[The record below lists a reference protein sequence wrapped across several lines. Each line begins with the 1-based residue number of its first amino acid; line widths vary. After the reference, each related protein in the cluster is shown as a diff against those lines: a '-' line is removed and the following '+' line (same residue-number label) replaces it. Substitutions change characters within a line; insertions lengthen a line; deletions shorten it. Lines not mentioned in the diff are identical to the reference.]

1 MSDLR
6 AIAGSYE
13 RIDGLLKD
21 LRERHDAAGE
31 SDERD
36 RVAREQ
42 EINDQAYFVLAWGQL
57 ETDIDEACRDAIRHG
72 QAHDDWRERRAW
84 TLYNPDDR
92 RLSGLSFES
101 RLTLVLARGSGEWR
115 RTMQFYNV
123 RNQIA
128 HGTLLSERID
138 VSGEIQE
145 FFRIRYRSCGSERPR
160 PVRQPPFASGDFDRQ
175 RSAIRPIVS
184 PSTSFSCACVECET
198 RRKALASRE
207 RFTRAIHVR

>member
-13 RIDGLLKD
+13 RIDGFLKD
-21 LRERHDAAGE
+21 LRERHDTAGE
-31 SDERD
+31 PDERD

-57 ETDIDEACRDAIRHG
+57 ETDIDNACRDAIRHG
-72 QAHDDWRERRAW
+72 QSHDDWRNRRAW
-84 TLYNPDDR
+84 SLYNPDDR
-92 RLSGLSFES
+92 RLSGLSFEN
-101 RLTLVLARGSGEWR
+101 RLTLVLARGSDEWR

-145 FFRIRYRSCGSERPR
+145 FFRIQASL
-160 PVRQPPFASGDFDRQ
+160 VR
-175 RSAIRPIVS
+175 
-184 PSTSFSCACVECET
+184 E
-198 RRKALASRE
+198 
-207 RFTRAIHVR
+207 